1 MGEAAGRRSPKKTN
15 YEVSCLQGQHSK
27 APSHLQRHLQGEQC
41 CLSQLAP
48 RQMPGAA
55 SPDRRP
61 VPRPSVPGV
70 TLRCTA
76 SVPTVLVIV
85 GKKYQEERVFV
96 LFTVGSGTGVPR
108 IKCPVNVC

>member
-15 YEVSCLQGQHSK
+15 YEVLSAGTAQANSK

-61 VPRPSVPGV
+61 VPRPSVLGV

-76 SVPTVLVIV
+76 SVPTVLAIV

-96 LFTVGSGTGVPR
+96 LFTVGSPVPR
-108 IKCPVNVC
+108 IE